1 METSATTREEDEG
14 AKPKANPK
22 LLKELQ
28 AILDEM
34 AKTCKLG
41 DNLSEEKFEYMIIRA
56 LGPCSR
62 RRIKDRIMWLRAL
75 GIIEPGPFFP
85 DVRSYVIK
93 RLSV

>member
-1 METSATTREEDEG
+1 METSATTREGGEG
-14 AKPKANPK
+14 AKPKAYPK

-34 AKTCKLG
+34 SKTCKPG
-41 DNLSEEKFEYMIIRA
+41 DHLYEETLDHIIIRV

-62 RRIKDRIMWLRAL
+62 SRIKDRIMWLRAF
-75 GIIEPGPFFP
+75 GVIEPSHLFP
-85 DVRSYVIK
+85 YVRSYVIK